1 MLEKSF
7 GLLFFLKQ
15 PKNYKKGPM
24 YIYIKIT
31 VNGKPRRNLH
41 KKALRDLSLEL

>member
-15 PKNYKKGPM
+15 PQNYDGSGPM
-24 YIYIKIT
+24 LNK
-31 VNGKPRRNLH
+31 VF
-41 KKALRDLSLEL
+41 RDDIFNIPGRGGQ